1 MRSPIPNRIIFD
13 GEALSNSI
21 HAAAA
26 AAAAVA
32 AATVSHEKS
41 ESQKLQGKD
50 ERKAVVQNNLH
61 SDGREKHKDEE
72 IDLSGLL
79 LVGSKSNSRPQ
90 LSAAVEVTAPTT
102 RTNVILHEK

>member
-13 GEALSNSI
+13 GKALSDSI

-26 AAAAVA
+26 VTAS
-32 AATVSHEKS
+32 SHEKS
-41 ESQKLQGKD
+41 ESQKIQGKD

-61 SDGREKHKDEE
+61 SDGREKHIDEE

-79 LVGSKSNSRPQ
+79 LVGGKSNSRPQ

>member
-26 AAAAVA
+26 AAVTAS
-32 AATVSHEKS
+32 SHEKS
-41 ESQKLQGKD
+41 ESQKIQGKD
-50 ERKAVVQNNLH
+50 ERKAVAQNNLH